1 MVDKIQKVL
10 DKLSD
15 KEKRQLKPILRDIVE
30 NRLIDTRYDIKKL
43 AGRNDIYRIRK
54 GQLRIIYRRDESG
67 ETYLLAIERR
77 SDTTY
82 NF

>member
-1 MVDKIQKVL
+1 MVDKIQKAL
-10 DKLSD
+10 NKLSN
-15 KEKRQLKPILRDIVE
+15 KEKRQLKPILRDIEE
-30 NRLIDTRYDIKKL
+30 NRLTDTRYNIKKL

>member
-1 MVDKIQKVL
+1 MVDKIQKTL
-10 DKLSD
+10 DKLSP
-15 KEKRQLKPILRDIVE
+15 KEKPQIKQVLRDIQE
-30 NRLIDTRYDIKKL
+30 NKLIGSSYDIKKL
-43 AGRNDIYRIRK
+43 AGREDIYRIRK
-54 GQLRIIYRRDESG
+54 GQLRIIYRLDTSG